1 MELNITLAG
10 ERFYRSSNDAWIF
23 GVAGGIAN
31 RLNVNPLLVRAA
43 FVLLSFSIVVPVM
56 YLVLGFSIP
65 SDAVA

>member
-10 ERFYRSSNDAWIF
+10 ERFYRSSSDAWLF
-23 GVAGGIAN
+23 GVAGGIAQ
-31 RLNVNPLLVRAA
+31 RLNINPLIVRAA
-43 FVLLSFSIVVPVM
+43 FVLLSFSVVVPVL

>member
-10 ERFYRSSNDAWIF
+10 ERFYRSSTDAWIF

-31 RLNVNPLLVRAA
+31 RLNINPIIVRTA
-43 FVLLSFSIVVPVM
+43 FVLLSFSVVVPVL
-56 YLVLGFSIP
+56 YLILGFSIP